1 MAKLNS
7 TEQKLLQE
15 IEEWK
20 ETGPGFLNAATHV
33 ATKPLLWAAEKLIPA
48 DIQDKLG
55 GVGERIAEKLQ
66 DASQWTVREDEVLK
80 ATKEFEIGSATIL
93 ELQNASVF
101 DLNHVAEEFVKFNT
115 RLAAAEGFGTGLLGW
130 AGLIA
135 DLPALF
141 VLNFRMLYQISLSFG
156 YKLEPASE
164 EGEEPFEVGY
174 MLRIFKVATASS
186 SESKEVALAEL
197 KEYEDNHPDGI
208 ARVGS
213 DFTRKQFGKNAAIN
227 ISRIIINQIVKE
239 TLARKAI
246 TSIPGIGA
254 VLTAGFNYYYVHDVG
269 RTAIMIYQERFL
281 LDKKGRKKVVTIDV
295 E

>member
-7 TEQKLLQE
+7 TEQKLLQD
-15 IEEWK
+15 IDAWK

-33 ATKPLLWAAEKLIPA
+33 ATKPLIWAAGKLIPD
-48 DIQDKLG
+48 DIQDKMSA
-55 GVGERIAEKLQ
+55 VSERIAEKLQ
-66 DASQWTVREDEVLK
+66 DASQWTVREEEVLK
-80 ATKEFEIGSATIL
+80 ATKEFEIDSSTIL

-130 AGLIA
+130 AGLVA

-156 YKLEPASE
+156 YKVEPSSE
-164 EGEEPFEVGY
+164 EDTEPFEVGY
-174 MLRIFKVATASS
+174 MLRIFKIATASS
-186 SESKEVALAEL
+186 SEAKEAALLEL
-197 KEYEDNHPDGI
+197 KQYEEDHPDGI
-208 ARVGS
+208 RVGGE
-213 DFTRKQFGKNAAIN
+213 FTRNQFGKNAAIN
-227 ISRIIINQIVKE
+227 LSRIIINQIVKE

-254 VLTAGFNYYYVHDVG
+254 VLTAGFNYYYVQDVG

-281 LDKKGRKKVVTIDV
+281 LDKKGRKKVVTV
-295 E
+295 EVE

>member
-7 TEQKLLQE
+7 TEQKLLQD
-15 IEEWK
+15 IEGWK
-20 ETGPGFLNAATHV
+20 ETGPGFLNSATHI
-33 ATKPLLWAAEKLIPA
+33 ATKPLIWAAGKLIPD
-48 DIQDKLG
+48 DIQGKMSA
-55 GVGERIAEKLQ
+55 VSEKIAEKLQ
-66 DASQWTVREDEVLK
+66 DASQWTVREEEVLK
-80 ATKEFEIGSATIL
+80 ATKEFEIDSTTIL
-93 ELQNASVF
+93 ELQKASVF

-130 AGLIA
+130 AGLLA

-156 YKLEPASE
+156 YRVEPSSE
-164 EGEEPFEVGY
+164 EGAEPFEVGY
-174 MLRIFKVATASS
+174 MLHIFKIATASS
-186 SESKEVALAEL
+186 SEAKEAALLEL
-197 KEYEDNHPDGI
+197 KQYEEEHPDGI
-208 ARVGS
+208 SRVGS
-213 DFTRKQFGKNAAIN
+213 EFTRNQFGKNAAIN

-254 VLTAGFNYYYVHDVG
+254 VLTAGFNYYYVQDVG

-281 LDKKGRKKVVTIDV
+281 LDKKGRKKIVTV
-295 E
+295 EVE

>member
-7 TEQKLLQE
+7 TEQKLLSE
-15 IEEWK
+15 IEDWK
-20 ETGPGFLNAATHV
+20 EKGPGFLNTATHV
-33 ATKPLLWAAEKLIPA
+33 ATKPLLWAGDKLIPA
-48 DIQDKLG
+48 EVKDKFSV
-55 GVGERIAEKLQ
+55 VGEKIAEKLQ
-66 DASQWTVREDEVLK
+66 DASQWTVSEDEVLK
-80 ATKEFEIGSATIL
+80 ATKEFEIDGSTII

-130 AGLIA
+130 PGLLA

-141 VLNFRMLYQISLSFG
+141 ILNFRMLYQISLSFG
-156 YKLEPASE
+156 YKVEPAKE
-164 EGEEPFEVGY
+164 EGAEPFEVGY
-174 MLRIFKVATASS
+174 MLRIFKVATAAST
-186 SESKEVALAEL
+186 EAKTVALTEL
-197 KEYEDNHPDGI
+197 KEYEDEHPDGI

-213 DFTRKQFGKNAAIN
+213 DYTRNQFGKNAAIN

-254 VLTAGFNYYYVHDVG
+254 VLTAGFNYYYVQDVG

-281 LDKKGRKKVVTIDV
+281 LDKKGRKKIVTIDV